1 MSAAELD
8 RLDGRVVVLTGASRG
23 IGRAAAD
30 ALSRLGATLVL
41 PVRRTVDGERVA
53 GEIEAL
59 GQSPRPDVV
68 TMDLAVQA
76 SIRSG
81 SAEILRGHPR
91 IHVLINNAGIITRR
105 RDLTPDGL
113 ETQFAVNHLGPFLL
127 TALLLDA
134 LRRAAPSRV
143 ITVSSGAH
151 AGARLDF
158 DDLMGERR
166 YDPTGAYS
174 RSKLANILF
183 TRELARRLAGT
194 GVTANC
200 LHPGVIATRL
210 LSDYMGA
217 PIGSAARLFGGSPAK
232 GAETIVYLAASPA
245 VAGTTGE
252 YFERRKVVR
261 PAAAAYDTD
270 SARRLWEVSER
281 LTAVST

>member
-1 MSAAELD
+1 
-8 RLDGRVVVLTGASRG
+8 
-23 IGRAAAD
+23 
-30 ALSRLGATLVL
+30 
-41 PVRRTVDGERVA
+41 
-53 GEIEAL
+53 
-59 GQSPRPDVV
+59 
-68 TMDLAVQA
+68 
-76 SIRSG
+76 
-81 SAEILRGHPR
+81 HPR

-105 RDLTPDGL
+105 RELTPDGL

-134 LRRAAPSRV
+134 LRASAPSRV

-183 TRELARRLAGT
+183 TRELARRLAGS

-217 PIGSAARLFGGSPAK
+217 PIGLAARLFGGSPGK
-232 GAETIVYLAASPA
+232 GAETIVYLAASPD
-245 VAGTTGE
+245 VAGTTAE
-252 YFERRKVVR
+252 YFERRKAVR